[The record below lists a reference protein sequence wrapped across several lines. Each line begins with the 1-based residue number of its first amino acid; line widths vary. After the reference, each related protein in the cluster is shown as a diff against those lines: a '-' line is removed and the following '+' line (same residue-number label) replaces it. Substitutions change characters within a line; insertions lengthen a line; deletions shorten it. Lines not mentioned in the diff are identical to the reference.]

1 MRSSPTGRKRRRR
14 RRTPTCFTRL
24 KVRVPGAC
32 LQVVRTRHPPT
43 RSSRE
48 RINYQEACHLLTGR
62 WVMPRTQVGR
72 CSAFSEASS
81 ERQGGKMAR
90 WNPTASCKLSFT
102 WKQAANCQKHIL
114 EKMRQFSE
122 ESEEPIRANKKYQQ
136 VEERKLRDSALN
148 RRAIIIIQILSS
160 FQVYFSRSGI
170 ESTSYKY
177 QSYMMK

>member
-1 MRSSPTGRKRRRR
+1 MLTGS
-14 RRTPTCFTRL
+14 TH
-24 KVRVPGAC
+24 A
-32 LQVVRTRHPPT
+32 PPT
-43 RSSRE
+43 PRSSRE
-48 RINYQEACHLLTGR
+48 RINYQEACHLLMGR
-62 WVMPRTQVGR
+62 WVMMPRTQVGR

-122 ESEEPIRANKKYQQ
+122 ESEEPIRENKKDQQ
-136 VEERKLRDSALN
+136 VEERKPKHISQDQRCCIESTSYTIYKSN
-148 RRAIIIIQILSS
+148 IIINSRYI
-160 FQVYFSRSGI
+160 FSRSGI